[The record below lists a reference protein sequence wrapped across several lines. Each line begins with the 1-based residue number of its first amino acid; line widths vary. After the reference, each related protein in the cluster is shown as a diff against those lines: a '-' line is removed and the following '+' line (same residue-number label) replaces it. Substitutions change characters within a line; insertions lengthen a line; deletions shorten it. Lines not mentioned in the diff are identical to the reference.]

1 MDNARF
7 VAERRRLAPRRDA
20 LKAAFGIA
28 AQRRV
33 VLFCARFVAKK
44 LPLMLVDAFLDAAL
58 GDGWVLLM
66 VGDGPLRRACAARAA
81 ERNAGEHMVFTGFLD
96 QTEVARAYAVA
107 EVMVL
112 PSSGSET
119 WGLVVNEA
127 MNFGCLPIVSDR
139 VGCAPDLVAGKCG
152 LVFPHDRPDALRA
165 ALRRLCGDEALRA
178 RFREGARSVIAECS
192 VAQYVAGVRR
202 ALGLTQR
209 PAA

>member
-44 LPLMLVDAFLDAAL
+44 QPLMLVDAFLDAAL

-139 VGCAPDLVAGKCG
+139 VGCAQIWSPASAGSSSPTTGPMPCAPRCAG
-152 LVFPHDRPDALRA
+152 CA
-165 ALRRLCGDEALRA
+165 ATRRSA
-178 RFREGARSVIAECS
+178 
-192 VAQYVAGVRR
+192 
-202 ALGLTQR
+202 
-209 PAA
+209 PAFAKGRGP